1 LPSVEPIIDAY
12 GRPFLNFRISVTQ
25 KCNLH
30 CPYCH
35 REGQPQSKDEM
46 TPVEIARIAGI
57 ASELGARRVKL
68 TGGEPLIRQDIVEI
82 VRLLGEKETIDEISM
97 VTNGTLLMFP
107 LAENLKRNGL
117 VRVNINIPSVN
128 AETYESLTGGSLG
141 DALEGVK
148 AAKSAGLSPVKVNM
162 LLLKGVNDDQTDS
175 MMKFCCEEGAT
186 LQLIE
191 LEPLNV
197 ESKYYSQYHCS
208 LDDIERELSSEAH
221 KVEVRRSMHGRKVYH
236 LGDARI
242 EVVKP
247 VENTEFCLRC
257 SRMRLTSDGKLKS
270 CLMRCDDLVD
280 VLGSI
285 RAGVSDQEVRRL
297 FESSVRSRRPFYDGG
312 SF

>member
-1 LPSVEPIIDAY
+1 MPDAGQIVDGY

-25 KCNLH
+25 RCNLK

-46 TPVEIARIAGI
+46 TPAEIAKIAGI

-68 TGGEPLIRQDIVEI
+68 TGGEPLIRQEITEI
-82 VRLLGEKETIDEISM
+82 VRLLNERKTIEEISM
-97 VTNGTLLMFP
+97 VTNGTLLTYP
-107 LAENLKRNGL
+107 LAKNLKRNGL
-117 VRVNINIPSVN
+117 VRININIPSVD
-128 AETYESLTGGSLG
+128 AETYKSLTGGRLS

-148 AAKSAGLSPVKVNM
+148 AAKSAGLYPVKVNM
-162 LLLKGVNDDQTDS
+162 LVLGGLNDDQVDS
-175 MMKFCCEEGAT
+175 MLQFCRQAGAT

-197 ESKYYSQYHCS
+197 ESRYYSQHHYS
-208 LDDIERELSSEAH
+208 LDRIEKELSGKAH

-236 LGDARI
+236 LDDARV

-270 CLMRCDDLVD
+270 CLMRCDDLAD
-280 VLGSI
+280 ILGPI
-285 RAGVSDQEVRRL
+285 RSGASDREIREL
-297 FESSVRSRRPFYDGG
+297 IESSARMRRPFYVGQL
-312 SF
+312 S

>member
-1 LPSVEPIIDAY
+1 MPRAEPIVDDY

-25 KCNLH
+25 RCNLE

-35 REGQPQSKDEM
+35 REGQPQSEDEM
-46 TPVEIARIAGI
+46 TPAEIARIAGI
-57 ASELGARRVKL
+57 AGELGARRVKL
-68 TGGEPLIRQDIVEI
+68 TGGEPLIRQDIAEI
-82 VRLLGEKETIDEISM
+82 VRLLGEKETIEEISM
-97 VTNGTLLMFP
+97 VTNGILLTFL
-107 LAENLKRNGL
+107 LARELRRNGL
-117 VRVNINIPSVN
+117 VRVNVNVPSVDVK
-128 AETYESLTGGSLG
+128 TYESLTGGRLS

-162 LLLKGVNDDQTDS
+162 LLLKGVNDNQVDS
-175 MMKFCCEEGAT
+175 MTQFCREAGAT

-197 ESKYYSQYHCS
+197 ENRYYSQYHCP
-208 LDDIERELSSEAH
+208 LDDIEEELSGKAH

-236 LGDARI
+236 LGDVKV

-280 VLGSI
+280 ILGSI
-285 RAGVSDQEVRRL
+285 RSGASDQEVRRL
-297 FESSVRSRRPFYDGG
+297 LESSARRRRPFYGG
-312 SF
+312 RSF

>member
-1 LPSVEPIIDAY
+1 
-12 GRPFLNFRISVTQ
+12 
-25 KCNLH
+25 
-30 CPYCH
+30 
-35 REGQPQSKDEM
+35 M
-46 TPVEIARIAGI
+46 TPAEIAKIAGI
-57 ASELGARRVKL
+57 AGELGACRVKL

-82 VRLLGEKETIDEISM
+82 VSLLGEKETIEEISM
-97 VTNGTLLMFP
+97 VTNGTLLTFP
-107 LAENLKRNGL
+107 LAKSLKRNGL
-117 VRVNINIPSVN
+117 VRVNINVPSVD
-128 AETYESLTGGSLG
+128 AKTYESLTRGRLS

-175 MMKFCCEEGAT
+175 MMRFCREEGAI

-208 LDDIERELSSEAH
+208 LDDVEEELSGKAH

-236 LGDARI
+236 LGDAKI

-280 VLGSI
+280 ILGSI
-285 RAGVSDQEVRRL
+285 RSGASDQEVRRL
-297 FESSVRSRRPFYDGG
+297 LESSARSRRPFYVGG